1 LDHPPP
7 SPNHHTTITSKS
19 AHSCNKHLS
28 SAFSPKKTPQKEKKK
43 KIQKNQK
50 NQKKSRKNQGKIK
63 QNKNMK

>member
-1 LDHPPP
+1 
-7 SPNHHTTITSKS
+7 
-19 AHSCNKHLS
+19 LS